1 MIYGNIHQKETY
13 VFLPAPVQR
22 CLSLARTAEF
32 AALAPGSHPIDGDA
46 LFVNIAAYTTGPEE
60 TRSWEAHKD
69 YLDIHV
75 LSEGEEYIDLG
86 FLESMTCGAYHKDS
100 DYQEVTGTA
109 RARVLMRPG
118 DFLICYPE
126 DAHKPGIAAGEP
138 APLKKGIF
146 KVRI

>member
-13 VFLPAPVQR
+13 AFLPVPVQR
-22 CLSLARTAEF
+22 CLDLARSSGF
-32 AALAPGSHPIDGDA
+32 ASLTPGSHPIDGDS
-46 LFVNIAAYTTGPEE
+46 LFVNVAAYTTGPEE

-75 LSEGEEYIDLG
+75 LSKGEEYIDLG
-86 FLESMTCGAYHKDS
+86 FIESMTCGAYHKDS

-138 APLKKGIF
+138 APLKKGFF